1 MRISD
6 WSSDVCSSDLVG
18 ASSGPLPAGVTAPR
32 WRGHS
37 AANAAAPPMLIISR
51 LLLAKTLT
59 PFLPE
64 PERPAASGS
73 GRGGGR
79 ALSPA
84 PRQSA
89 PSGFAHGDGG
99 PVIDDR
105 GLTIFRE
112 VDRARAVLVIE
123 ANGDGSLEG
132 QIGRAHV

>member
-1 MRISD
+1 MMRAT
-6 WSSDVCSSDLVG
+6 SSAWASVIVVAKLFQLFQPIGGVG

-105 GLTIFRE
+105 GLTIL
-112 VDRARAVLVIE
+112 DRKSTRL
-123 ANGDGSLEG
+123 NSS
-132 QIGRAHV
+132 